1 MPERQWSLLLLLAN
15 VNSGMDIRALL
26 ASCGDLLVDWHG
38 IDWFTDWSM
47 VDGSIEVD
55 RLN

>member
-15 VNSGMDIRALL
+15 ANSGMDIRALL
-26 ASCGDLLVDWHG
+26 ASCGDLLVGWHG

-47 VDGSIEVD
+47 VDGSID
-55 RLN
+55 